1 MTSLQMNSK
10 ITILIIWPVTQLNKE
25 SILLCSLVTWGK
37 NNMKAILSV
46 EQSTLSITIL
56 RKANKDKRNSQSFWT
71 LILLF

>member
-25 SILLCSLVTWGK
+25 SILLCSPVTWGK